1 MEVEEL
7 RLNKKIGSRKAYKY
21 YLYKNLCSI
30 YIFRKW
36 YKKKFEISIK
46 LEKKCYKKIFFF
58 LNELEK
64 YLLLL
69 KIISKYKISNFVK
82 NQILQNIFRFSN
94 HFNVIRISS
103 VFSHFCSF
111 SYSF

>member
-1 MEVEEL
+1 M
-7 RLNKKIGSRKAYKY
+7 NKSWVKRKHCYFLQEFFIINY
-21 YLYKNLCSI
+21 YIKN
-30 YIFRKW
+30 
-36 YKKKFEISIK
+36 IK
-46 LEKKCYKKIFFF
+46 LTDKFILYTYIIIII
-58 LNELEK
+58 
-64 YLLLL
+64 

-94 HFNVIRISS
+94 HFDVIRISS